1 MYLLDTVVLSEL
13 RKTKRHPG
21 VMNWFSD
28 KKDAEL
34 FLSALTIGEIRRGI
48 CLQEQKEPQFAA
60 RLSEWLDSVL
70 HFYGERILP
79 ISTTIAIE
87 WGSISA
93 RIGNSSADNLIAAT
107 AKIHHLT
114 IITRNIKHFEKT
126 GAPCHNP
133 WTE

>member
-13 RKTKRHPG
+13 RKIERNPG
-21 VMNWFSD
+21 VVDWLRD
-28 KKDAEL
+28 KKDTEL

-48 CLQEQKEPQFAA
+48 CQQEQRDPPFAA

-79 ISTTIAIE
+79 ISTAIALE

-93 RIGNSSADNLIAAT
+93 GLGNTGADNLIAAT
-107 AKIHHLT
+107 AKVHHLT
-114 IITRNIKHFEKT
+114 VITRNVKHFEPT
-126 GAPCHNP
+126 GVPCHNP
-133 WTE
+133 WQE